1 MNWRILSIGF
11 TFALILTTSPLLLAD
26 GEATGIAHRVA
37 ALEQQM
43 TTLMAELE
51 RESPDPDLTGKTY
64 CLITQGIELI
74 AEGLSAQVEL
84 HPVNTRMDFTSPT
97 QVTVM
102 DIAGPLARLN
112 FPSYTMSDQGDSQV
126 SEGTYTMVGSQ
137 LAVTLDDA
145 DDDGATTLFLTLTP
159 DGQAFIGS
167 LTWRGVE
174 EGYDAF
180 GNHIMMGVRA
190 DSCDL

>member
-1 MNWRILSIGF
+1 M
-11 TFALILTTSPLLLAD
+11 D
-26 GEATGIAHRVA
+26 A
-37 ALEQQM
+37 AG
-43 TTLMAELE
+43 
-51 RESPDPDLTGKTY
+51 RFVCESKLVQVLDTDLTGKTY

-74 AEGLSAQVEL
+74 AEGGLSAQVEL
-84 HPVNTRMDFTSPT
+84 HPLNTRMDFTSPT

-102 DIAGPLARLN
+102 DIAGPLASLN
-112 FPSYTMSDQGDSQV
+112 FPSYTMSDRGDFQV

-137 LAVTLDDA
+137 LAVTLDD
-145 DDDGATTLFLTLTP
+145 DDDDDDATTLSLTLTP

-180 GNHIMMGVRA
+180 GNHIMMGVQA
-190 DSCDL
+190 DSCD